1 MFNGEKNKI
10 QLSLIINSI
19 INLIINLLQLITMP
33 TYVIENIFL
42 WESLSQSDYH
52 ITSYNEHFF
61 AADIPVN

>member
-10 QLSLIINSI
+10 QLSLIIN
-19 INLIINLLQLITMP
+19 LIINLLQLITMS
-33 TYVIENIFL
+33 TYVIEKIFL
-42 WESLSQSDYH
+42 RASLSQSDYH